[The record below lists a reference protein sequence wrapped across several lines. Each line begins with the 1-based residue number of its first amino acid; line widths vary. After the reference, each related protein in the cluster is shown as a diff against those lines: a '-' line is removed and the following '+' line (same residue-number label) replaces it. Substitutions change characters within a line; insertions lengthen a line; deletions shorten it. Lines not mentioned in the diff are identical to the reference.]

1 MLATAERGRQQ
12 GARAVNGGET
22 RDKWPVVVV
31 VEKRSSHFPKGAN
44 VLSSHLREQ
53 KCTWCEVPQLNS
65 CSESTNHSLSSSF
78 LRSLHMFPTRATPA
92 MKKRCIP
99 CFYFLCFLIPATS
112 PGLKMC
118 PEREKA
124 QHDWAVRQGACETP
138 SLLIS
143 QVRFPFSFS
152 LFSLLRG
159 FWMQCEGE
167 HGTTGFVRR
176 RRRRAHHAGTL
187 IPIHF
192 FFSTF
197 LSSPCPALNSD
208 YETRARMEED
218 SGKPGCATMSP
229 SETPSHFTGVSPR
242 LFFLYY

>member
-53 KCTWCEVPQLNS
+53 KCTWYEAPQLNS
-65 CSESTNHSLSSSF
+65 CSESTDHSLSSSF
-78 LRSLHMFPTRATPA
+78 LRSLHTFPTRATPA
-92 MKKRCIP
+92 MKKRCVP

-112 PGLKMC
+112 PGLKTC

-124 QHDWAVRQGACETP
+124 RHDWAVRRGACETP
-138 SLLIS
+138 SLSIS

-167 HGTTGFVRR
+167 HARDNRFRATTKTTGTPRR
-176 RRRRAHHAGTL
+176 YTDSHS
-187 IPIHF
+187 IF
-192 FFSTF
+192 FFPHFSH
-197 LSSPCPALNSD
+197 PPAQPSIATTKREPEWKKMRD
-208 YETRARMEED
+208 SRAVQR
-218 SGKPGCATMSP
+218 
-229 SETPSHFTGVSPR
+229 
-242 LFFLYY
+242 